1 MIMKDQVAALI
12 ETAID
17 ALKDNNIIP
26 ADMDIS
32 VVVQRCKQ
40 PEHGDLA
47 TNIALVLAKQI
58 GKNPRELAQLIVDT
72 IADKS
77 LLEKIDIAGPGFINF
92 TLKQGQNNAVIK
104 HILDDEKPFGH
115 SDLGNNEHIHFEF
128 VSANPTGPLH
138 VGHGRGAAYG
148 ASLANI
154 LKAVGYNIHRE
165 YYVNDAGRQMRLLAL
180 STWIRYMNCC
190 EAPMPMPEGAYMGD
204 YINDIAQDFYN
215 LKGLAYT
222 IPTQDL
228 LPQVEAILHSG
239 EDKDRVLDNYAA
251 LVEEAISEVRF
262 NDVKQFAL
270 NAILDDIKNDLAEFG
285 VNYDEWF
292 YESELYNEDLFD
304 QSIQL
309 LTDGGYTYEKDG
321 ALWFRATD
329 LGDDKDRI
337 LIRSNGVPTYFA
349 SDVAYHLR
357 SYQNFDS
364 LIDIF
369 GADHHGYIPRLKA
382 FLKGLGQDPEKL
394 KVLLV
399 QFAVLYR
406 GKEKVSMSTRSGEF
420 VTLRELREEVGNDA
434 ARFFY
439 IMRKPEQ
446 HLDFDLELAKS
457 KTNENPIFYI
467 QYAHARICSIFRK
480 LEDNT
485 FDPSRVPSDELLTH
499 LTSDHETAILS
510 HLAEYPTILE
520 KAAKQASP
528 HLIAHYCHKLAQ
540 LFHAYYNAEQVL
552 SAPTEVQQARLYLL
566 KATQKVLVQAMELLG
581 CHCPAEM

>member
-1 MIMKDQVAALI
+1 MKDQLIALL
-12 ETAID
+12 AD
-17 ALKDNNIIP
+17 ALTKIQTDTIP
-26 ADMDIS
+26 ELTIPDPIT
-32 VVVQRCKQ
+32 VQRCKQ

-47 TNIALVLAKQI
+47 TNLALILAKQV
-58 GKNPRELAQLIVDT
+58 GKNPRELAQMIVDA
-72 IADKS
+72 IADQS
-77 LLEKIDIAGPGFINF
+77 ILEKVDIAGPGFINF
-92 TLKQGQNNAVIK
+92 TLKQGQNNAVIH
-104 HILDDEKPFGH
+104 HILDADKPYGH
-115 SDLGNNEHIHFEF
+115 SNLGNNEHVHFEF

-148 ASLANI
+148 ASLANV
-154 LKAVGYNIHRE
+154 LKAVGYKIHRE

-180 STWIRYMNCC
+180 STWVRYMDRCDL
-190 EAPMPMPEGAYMGD
+190 PVPMPEGAYMGD
-204 YINDIAQDFYN
+204 YIKDIANDFYTI
-215 LKGLAYT
+215 KGLAYVT
-222 IPTQDL
+222 PLDAL
-228 LPQVEAILHSG
+228 LPKIEAVIQSG
-239 EDKDRVLDNYAA
+239 EEKDRILDNYAT
-251 LVEEAISEVRF
+251 LIEEAISKVHF
-262 NDVKQFAL
+262 DDIKQSAL
-270 NAILDDIKNDLAEFG
+270 NAILEDIKNDLEEFG
-285 VNYDEWF
+285 VSYDEWF
-292 YESELYNEDLFD
+292 YETELYRSNLFEE
-304 QSIQL
+304 SLQL
-309 LTDGGYTYEKDG
+309 LKDGGYTYEKDD
-321 ALWFRATD
+321 ALWFKATD

-382 FLKGLGQDPEKL
+382 FLRGLGQDPERL

-420 VTLRELREEVGNDA
+420 VTLRELRDEVGNDA

-457 KTNENPIFYI
+457 KSNENPIFYV

-480 LEDNT
+480 LENSK
-485 FDPSRVPSDELLTH
+485 FDPSRAPSEELLAN
-499 LTSDHETAILS
+499 LTSSHEAALMS
-510 HLAEYPTILE
+510 YLAEYPTTLE
-520 KAAKQASP
+520 KAAKQYAP
-528 HLIAHYCHKLAQ
+528 HLIAHYCYKLAQ
-540 LFHAYYNAEQVL
+540 LFHAYYNAEPIL
-552 SAPTEVQQARLYLL
+552 SAPEDIQEARLYLL
-566 KATQKVLVQAMELLG
+566 KAIQKILVQAMELLG

>member
-1 MIMKDQVAALI
+1 MKDQLIDLLTHALAEI
-12 ETAID
+12 KSTQIPELTIP
-17 ALKDNNIIP
+17 DNIT
-26 ADMDIS
+26 
-32 VVVQRCKQ
+32 VQRCKQ

-47 TNIALVLAKQI
+47 SNIALILAKQV
-58 GKNPRELAQLIVDT
+58 GKNPRELAQMIVDAMRDNE
-72 IADKS
+72 I
-77 LLEKIDIAGPGFINF
+77 LEKIDIAGPGFINF
-92 TLKQGQNNAVIK
+92 KLQQGQNNAVIK
-104 HILDDEKPFGH
+104 HILGSDKPYGH
-115 SDLGNNEHIHFEF
+115 SNLGNNEHIHFEF

-154 LKAVGYNIHRE
+154 LKAVGYNIHKE

-180 STWIRYMNCC
+180 STWVRYMQNG
-190 EAPMPMPEGAYMGD
+190 ELDVPMPEGAYMGD
-204 YINDIAQDFYN
+204 YIKDIAEDFHTI
-215 LKGLAYT
+215 KGMAYAPAT
-222 IPTQDL
+222 SEL
-228 LPQVEAILHSG
+228 LPKIETILNSG
-239 EDKDRVLDNYAA
+239 EEKDRVLDDYAN
-251 LVEEAISEVRF
+251 LVEETISALHFEDIKR
-262 NDVKQFAL
+262 FAL
-270 NAILDDIKNDLAEFG
+270 NAILDDIKKDLAEFG
-285 VNYDEWF
+285 VTYDEWF
-292 YESELYNEDLFD
+292 HETELYNNHLFE

-309 LTDGGYTYEKDG
+309 LKDGSYTYEKDG
-321 ALWFRATD
+321 AVWFKATE

-357 SYQNFDS
+357 SYQKFDS

-399 QFAVLYR
+399 QFAILYR

-420 VTLRELREEVGNDA
+420 VTLRELRGEVGNDA

-457 KTNENPIFYI
+457 KSNENPIFYI

-480 LEDNT
+480 LGDTQFNA
-485 FDPSRVPSDELLTH
+485 DHVPSDELLANLTNTH
-499 LTSDHETAILS
+499 EAALISQ
-510 HLAEYPTILE
+510 LAEYPTTLE
-520 KAAKQASP
+520 KAAKQHAP
-528 HLIAHYCHKLAQ
+528 HLIAHYCYKLAQ

-552 SAPTEVQQARLYLL
+552 SAPEEVQQARLYLL
-566 KATQKVLVQAMELLG
+566 KAVQTILVQAMTLLG
-581 CHCPAEM
+581 CSCPEEM

>member
-1 MIMKDQVAALI
+1 MKDQLAAVIEAAL
-12 ETAID
+12 AQ
-17 ALKDNNIIP
+17 LKSQQVIAEDVKVPIT
-26 ADMDIS
+26 
-32 VVVQRCKQ
+32 VQRCKQ

-47 TNIALVLAKQI
+47 TNIALILAKQV
-58 GKNPRELAQLIVDT
+58 GKNPRELAQLIVDA
-72 IADKS
+72 IEDKTQF
-77 LLEKIDIAGPGFINF
+77 EKIDIAGPGFINF
-92 TLKQGQNNAVIK
+92 TLQQGQNNAVINE
-104 HILDDEKPFGH
+104 ICQCDQPYGH
-115 SDLGNNEHIHFEF
+115 SDLGQGEHIHFEF

-154 LKAVGYNIHRE
+154 LKATGYNIHRE

-180 STWIRYMNCC
+180 STWVRYMDCC
-190 EAPMPMPEGAYMGD
+190 DLAMPMPEGAYMGD
-204 YINDIAQDFYN
+204 YIQTIAKDFYDI
-215 LKGLAYT
+215 KGLAYVA
-222 IPTQDL
+222 PSDEL
-228 LPQVEAILHSG
+228 LPKIQAVLASG
-239 EDKDRVLDNYAA
+239 EDNDRILDNYAA
-251 LVEEAISEVRF
+251 LVEEAISELLF
-262 NDVKQFAL
+262 EDIKQFAL
-270 NAILDDIKNDLAEFG
+270 NAILEDIKQDLAEFG
-285 VNYDEWF
+285 VDYEEWF
-292 YESELYNEDLFD
+292 HESELYNSNLFEE
-304 QSIQL
+304 SIQL
-309 LTDGGYTYEKDG
+309 LKDGGYTYEKDG
-321 ALWFRATD
+321 AVWFKATE

-420 VTLRELREEVGNDA
+420 VTLRELRDEVGNDA

-457 KTNENPIFYI
+457 KSNENPIFYI

-480 LEDNT
+480 LEDPK
-485 FDPSRVPSDELLTH
+485 FDATRIASEELLAH
-499 LTSDHETAILS
+499 LSSAHEAAIIS
-510 HLAEYPTILE
+510 HLAEYPTTLE
-520 KAAKQASP
+520 KAAKQYAP
-528 HLIAHYCHKLAQ
+528 HLIAHYCYKLAQ
-540 LFHAYYNAEQVL
+540 LFHAYYNAEPIL
-552 SAPTEVQQARLYLL
+552 TAPEEVQEARLYLL